1 MKKLFIVMLMSL
13 SSVAAL
19 AAEPITNGQ
28 QYIRVQGVEPQKN
41 EVTEFFSF
49 NCSHC
54 YQFEHEFKIPQKIS
68 AKLDNKVKFIRYHVD
83 FLPPFGEQLSQAW
96 AVAVALG
103 IEDKILM
110 PMFNAINVDKKIK
123 SPEDIKQVFL
133 DAGVSSQDY
142 DSAWN
147 SLVVKT
153 MVEQQRNK
161 VEQLKVQSVPAMFA
175 NGVDMINPAGFKA
188 KSLDDLISDY
198 VDVVTFLIKQN
209 Q

>member
-1 MKKLFIVMLMSL
+1 VKKFFIAIIMCL
-13 SSVAAL
+13 SSGVVL

-28 QYIRVQGVEPQKN
+28 QYIRVEGVEPQKN

-54 YQFEHEFKIPQKIS
+54 YQFEHEFKIPQKINE
-68 AKLDNKVKFIRYHVD
+68 KLDNKVKFVRYHVD
-83 FLPPFGEQLSQAW
+83 FLPPFGKELSHAW

-103 IEDKILM
+103 VEDKILM
-110 PMFNAINVDKKIK
+110 PMFNAVNVEKKIK

-133 DAGVSSQDY
+133 DAGVSAQDY

-153 MVEQQRNK
+153 MLEQQRHK
-161 VEQLKVQSVPAMFA
+161 VEQLKVQGVPAMFA

-188 KSLDDLISDY
+188 KTLDELISDY
-198 VDVVTFLIKQN
+198 VDVVTYLVKQN